1 MRKLGGELE
10 PGVTPIRNVTLM
22 PTSERYV
29 EQASPVRDT
38 WKIAGRPLEREYG
51 MESSLD
57 WLNDQVDRM
66 QAGKRPHAPQYTTD
80 TEDRAEAVAMLQM
93 AAQLNAVRPGT
104 CQPDTNFVN
113 SLRARLLDIAR
124 GPAGASLTGDDTN

>member
-1 MRKLGGELE
+1 
-10 PGVTPIRNVTLM
+10 
-22 PTSERYV
+22 
-29 EQASPVRDT
+29 
-38 WKIAGRPLEREYG
+38 

-104 CQPDTNFVN
+104 CQPDANFVS
-113 SLRARLLDIAR
+113 SLRARLLDISR

>member
-10 PGVTPIRNVTLM
+10 PGVTPIRNVVLM
-22 PTSERYV
+22 PTSERYAK
-29 EQASPVRDT
+29 QASPVCGT

-104 CQPDTNFVN
+104 CQPDANFVN
-113 SLRARLLDIAR
+113 SLRARLLDISR
-124 GPAGASLTGDDTN
+124 GPAGASHMGDDTN